1 MDFLVRGCLWAA
13 LALAAGAAFS
23 QDPTVTWGEALE
35 AGWRR
40 AVERAEG
47 ARQLQRAE
55 AERSAAES
63 RWAAPP
69 SVELSHRSG
78 RSPGDGGSVRETEA
92 GLAWPLWL
100 PGQRQ
105 SRLGAA
111 EAEIEAARLALDA
124 ARLRLAG
131 ELRQGALAV
140 AAQAAELRQAELETR
155 LLKALAED
163 IERRLRAGD
172 LARADLM
179 AAQAELLQ
187 AQAHQQ
193 GAAQRWQV
201 ARDRWQLLTGLDALP
216 PAEAAA
222 AATAAPSQHPELAA
236 AAARVE
242 GARRRLQAAERF
254 RREPPEVGVSVR
266 RETEN
271 AGSATSVGVSLR
283 VPLGGDRLNAP
294 ALAQARGE
302 LELAQLEEERTRER
316 LALETRAADLQVRSA
331 GQQLQAERSRAALLR
346 ERAELIERSFRAGET
361 ALPELLR
368 ALGAAAQA
376 DAAVLRQ
383 QAALAQAQARL
394 SQSLGVLP

>member
-1 MDFLVRGCLWAA
+1 MNSLVRGCLWAA
-13 LALAAGAAFS
+13 LALGSGAAFS
-23 QDPTVTWGEALE
+23 QDPVVTWGEALE

-40 AVERAEG
+40 ALERAEG

-55 AERSAAES
+55 AERTAAES

-69 SVELSHRSG
+69 AVELSHRSG

-111 EAEIEAARLALDA
+111 EAAIEAARLGLEA

-140 AAQAAELRQAELETR
+140 AGQVAELRQAEVETR

-163 IERRLRAGD
+163 VERRLRAGD

-179 AAQAELLQ
+179 AAEAELLQ
-187 AQAHQQ
+187 AQASQQ
-193 GAAQRWQV
+193 AAAQRLQA
-201 ARDRWQLLTGLDALP
+201 ARDRWQLLTGLEALP
-216 PAEAAA
+216 PAGADAGAAG
-222 AATAAPSQHPELAA
+222 AATHPELAA
-236 AAARVE
+236 AVARVE
-242 GARRRLQAAERF
+242 SARRRLQAAETF
-254 RREPPEVGVSVR
+254 RRDPPEVGVSVR
-266 RETEN
+266 RETDN
-271 AGSATSVGVSLR
+271 SGSATSLGVSLR
-283 VPLGGDRLNAP
+283 VPFGGDRLNAP

-302 LELAQLEEERTRER
+302 LEVALLEEQRTRER
-316 LALETRAADLQVRSA
+316 LALEARSAELQVRSA
-331 GQQLQAERSRAALLR
+331 GQQLEAERSRAALLR
-346 ERAELIERSFRAGET
+346 QRAELIERSFRAGET

-368 ALGAAAQA
+368 ALGGAAQA